1 MLTRME
7 EILLLSVWKL
17 QSEAYGLAVKQHVS
31 RLLGR
36 DLSVPAVYVPLKR
49 LAKLGYL
56 ESWQSD
62 PTPNRGGR
70 RARYYRLSRKGLT
83 ALNQVKLVHEEC
95 WSGLPDL
102 ALNV

>member
-17 QSEAYGLAVKQHVS
+17 QPDAYGLEVKQHVS
-31 RLLGR
+31 LLLDR
-36 DLSVPAVYVPLKR
+36 DLSVPTVYVPLKR
-49 LAKLGYL
+49 LAKMGYL
-56 ESWQSD
+56 ASWQSD

-70 RARYYRLSRKGLT
+70 RKRFYKLTRKGLA

-95 WSGLPDL
+95 WSGLPEL
-102 ALNV
+102 SLT